1 MVSLLP
7 GSRLGRYEIVEEL
20 GRGGMATV
28 FKAHDPTLNRDV
40 AVKVLP
46 ATFADDPTFPDRFAQ
61 EAQAIARLNH
71 PNILQIYDFG
81 EDRGFTYIVVEY
93 VPSGSLQDRL
103 DGPFPLG
110 EAIRVLQP
118 LAEALDYAH
127 SQGIIHRDIKPANVL
142 IDADSRPVLADFGL
156 SRVMEQISR
165 MTAPQTALG
174 TPEYMSPEQA
184 LGRDADHRSDL
195 YSFGIL
201 AYQMLV
207 GQTPFHANTPAATLM
222 AHVHQPLPMPDTP
235 GSLTIPAVSAVL
247 VKATAKSPDERY
259 STAVEMVESLAQAAG
274 LSGRISILTD
284 AADTVVLP
292 TSPVTEQ
299 IATDADSVVSAPV
312 PTTTSTFRRRLLI
325 AGTGAAFVGAVVAA
339 VVGFALLGGNGEPE
353 ETASPSTP
361 VPAPTSAP
369 QPALV
374 TVQATST
381 PEPAEPAPT
390 PFSVAEFQTQL
401 AETQSRI
408 QSGVSFI
415 RVLIPEEKIETEI
428 RSRSE
433 LLDFGN
439 AYFRRRFL
447 RDQVFETEE
456 LYKTLGLLDE
466 DDDLEKIIKDIFFQQ
481 TIALFDDESESV
493 YIFSDASTIGT
504 FEELGYA
511 GTVMGGLQQQH
522 FDISEK
528 RRKVREGGNFDEDR
542 ALKAFIEGDVFVVLE
557 SYVNI
562 FFSEEQAAELREPLP
577 DNLLKVAPTVVRNA
591 GLFPQKE
598 GFNFVV
604 TFLQSPGGWDA
615 VNSIYSRLPVSTEQ
629 IIHPEK
635 YALGETPVTP
645 ELPDLVD
652 APGKGWN
659 LISMNTMGEFLLRTY
674 LEEHLESA
682 TASIAAEGWGG
693 DRYVLLTGPEA
704 ERMLVLQ
711 INWDTPEDGD
721 EFIEAYQA
729 FAESKTQGQ
738 ATTLSDSPSRQWWIT
753 SDQTVF
759 LGSASSSTLLI
770 IADDQSIVQRILPLL
785 PGF

>member
-127 SQGIIHRDIKPANVL
+127 SQGIVHRDIKPANVL
-142 IDADSRPVLADFGL
+142 IDTDSRPVLADFGL
-156 SRVMEQISR
+156 SRVMEHISR

-184 LGRDADHRSDL
+184 LGHDSDHRSDL

-222 AHVHQPLPMPDTP
+222 AHVHQPLPLPDTP

-259 STAVEMVESLAQAAG
+259 STAAEMVESLAQAAG
-274 LSGRISILTD
+274 LTRRISILTD
-284 AADTVVLP
+284 AADTVVVP
-292 TSPVTEQ
+292 TSTVTEQ
-299 IATDADSVVSAPV
+299 IATDADIAVSAPM
-312 PTTTSTFRRRLLI
+312 PTGTSTFRRRLLM
-325 AGTGAAFVGAVVAA
+325 AGTGAAFAGAVVAA

-353 ETASPSTP
+353 ETASTSTP
-361 VPAPTSAP
+361 V
-369 QPALV
+369 
-374 TVQATST
+374 ST
-381 PEPAEPAPT
+381 PT

-401 AETQSRI
+401 AENESRI
-408 QSGVSFI
+408 QSGVSFV

-428 RSRSE
+428 RSRDE

-481 TIALFDDESESV
+481 TTALFDDESESV

-522 FDISEK
+522 FDIAE
-528 RRKVREGGNFDEDR
+528 RRREVRESGNFDEDR
-542 ALKAFIEGDVFVVLE
+542 ALKAFIEGDVFVVLQ

-562 FFSEEQAAELREPLP
+562 FFSEEQAAELQEPLP
-577 DNLLKVAPTVVRNA
+577 DNLLKVVPNVVREA

-604 TFLQSPGGWDA
+604 TFSQSPGGWDA

-652 APGKGWN
+652 APGRGWN
-659 LISMNTMGEFLLRTY
+659 LVSTNTMGEFLLRTY
-674 LEEHLESA
+674 LEEHLENA

-693 DRYVLLTGPEA
+693 DRYVLLTGHEA

-721 EFIEAYQA
+721 DFIEAYQA

-738 ATTLSDSPSRQWWIT
+738 ATTLSDDPSRRWWIT
-753 SDQTVF
+753 SEQTVF
-759 LGSASSSTLLI
+759 LGSADSSTLLI
-770 IADDQSIVQRILPLL
+770 IADDQSFVQRVLPLL

>member
-1 MVSLLP
+1 
-7 GSRLGRYEIVEEL
+7 
-20 GRGGMATV
+20 
-28 FKAHDPTLNRDV
+28 
-40 AVKVLP
+40 
-46 ATFADDPTFPDRFAQ
+46 
-61 EAQAIARLNH
+61 
-71 PNILQIYDFG
+71 
-81 EDRGFTYIVVEY
+81 
-93 VPSGSLQDRL
+93 
-103 DGPFPLG
+103 
-110 EAIRVLQP
+110 
-118 LAEALDYAH
+118 
-127 SQGIIHRDIKPANVL
+127 
-142 IDADSRPVLADFGL
+142 
-156 SRVMEQISR
+156 
-165 MTAPQTALG
+165 
-174 TPEYMSPEQA
+174 
-184 LGRDADHRSDL
+184 
-195 YSFGIL
+195 
-201 AYQMLV
+201 QMLV

-222 AHVHQPLPMPDTP
+222 AHVHQPLPLPDSP
-235 GSLTIPAVSAVL
+235 ASVTIPAVRAVL
-247 VKATAKSPDERY
+247 IKATAKSPDERY

-274 LSGRISILTD
+274 LTRRISILTD
-284 AADTVVLP
+284 AADTVVVP

-299 IATDADSVVSAPV
+299 IAAADSAVSAPA
-312 PTTTSTFRRRLLI
+312 PTTTSTFRRRLLMV
-325 AGTGAAFVGAVVAA
+325 GTGVAFVGAVAAA

-353 ETASPSTP
+353 ETVTSSTP
-361 VPAPTSAP
+361 VSAPTSAP

-381 PEPAEPAPT
+381 PEPAAPAPT

-401 AETQSRI
+401 AETESRI
-408 QSGVSFI
+408 QSGVSFV
-415 RVLIPEEKIETEI
+415 RRLIPEEKIETEI

-466 DDDLEKIIKDIFFQQ
+466 DDDLEEIIRGIFLQQ
-481 TIALFDDESESV
+481 TNALFDDESELV

-504 FEELGYA
+504 FEQLGYA
-511 GTVMGGLQQQH
+511 STFMGGLQQQH
-522 FDISEK
+522 FDIAEK
-528 RRKVREGGNFDEDR
+528 RREVREGGNFDEDR
-542 ALKAFIEGDVFVVLE
+542 ALKAFIEGDVFVVLD

-577 DNLLKVAPTVVRNA
+577 DNLLKVAPGVVRDA

-598 GFNFVV
+598 GFNFVI

-635 YALGETPVTP
+635 YAIGETPVNP

-659 LISMNTMGEFLLRTY
+659 LISTNTMGEFLLRTY
-674 LEEHLESA
+674 LEGHLDSA

-729 FAESKTQGQ
+729 FIESKTQGQ
-738 ATTLSDSPSRQWWIT
+738 ATTLSDGPSRQWWIT
-753 SDQTVF
+753 PDQTVF
-759 LGSASSSTLLI
+759 LASAESSTLLI
-770 IADDQSIVQRILPLL
+770 IADDQSFVQRVLPLL
-785 PGF
+785 SGF